1 MLPCT
6 FPIYLSSM
14 KFIYFYLADLYIGDL
29 FYSLT
34 PLYINFIV
42 ISSFTLFC
50 KCSTSNYIN
59 TPLNISTIFIYTL
72 RYLRKNKLPLPS
84 GSHVLILL
92 QAFFV
97 RPALLY
103 PNHIHKSQLF
113 LLEFSP
119 FVASFLLIHSV
130 LLLYFL
136 YLFHSTNHL
145 ILYTY

>member
-1 MLPCT
+1 MHVP
-6 FPIYLSSM
+6 YLS
-14 KFIYFYLADLYIGDL
+14 FVHEIYFADLYIGDL

-34 PLYINFIV
+34 PIYINFIV

-50 KCSTSNYIN
+50 KCPASNYIS
-59 TPLNISTIFIYTL
+59 TLLNISTIFIYTL
-72 RYLRKNKLPLPS
+72 RYLHKNKLPLSS

-103 PNHIHKSQLF
+103 PNHIHRNQLF

-119 FVASFLLIHSV
+119 FVAFFLLIRIV
-130 LLLYFL
+130 LLLDSHPSNL
-136 YLFHSTNHL
+136 L